1 MNSWQVGPTTR
12 PKAEGQDSDT
22 SVGDGRAGSDDLR
35 IIQSKSLPQAVQE
48 SISNMILRG
57 DLRPGD
63 KLNEIDLA
71 TRLGVSRGP
80 IREAFRALEGAGLLR
95 SEKNRGVFVREIS
108 PEEARDL
115 YTVRSCLEAFACKLL
130 APKITTEQA
139 AELEQVLEE
148 MEPSY
153 RLQDVDDFYP
163 RNIHFHNRIVE
174 MAGSPKLL
182 SLYRNLINE
191 VHLISRIGIAK
202 EGGRLKAN
210 PEHREIVAA
219 LKSHDADRAEQ
230 LVTKHVLSSRD
241 RFLHLRDE

>member
-1 MNSWQVGPTTR
+1 MNSLLLGPMKR
-12 PKAEGQDSDT
+12 SNAEAQDSGA
-22 SVGDGRAGSDDLR
+22 GDRRVGSDDLR

-48 SISNMILRG
+48 SLSNMILRG

-95 SEKNRGVFVREIS
+95 SSKNRGVFVREIS
-108 PEEARDL
+108 SEEARDL
-115 YTVRSCLEAFACKLL
+115 YTVRSCLEGFACRLL
-130 APKITTEQA
+130 APKITREQA
-139 AELEQVLEE
+139 AELEQLVEG

-153 RLQDVDDFYP
+153 RLQDVEDFYP

-210 PEHREIVAA
+210 PEHRRIVAA
-219 LKSHDADRAEQ
+219 LKSHDAERAEQ

-241 RFLHLRDE
+241 RFLRLGDE